1 MDDGDVNGYAV
12 LHQPALNKSTAFS
25 LEERE
30 RFGLRG
36 LLPARVLT
44 QDLQVG
50 RVLENLRRKTSD
62 IEKYIFLMALQGRN
76 ERLFYRV
83 LIDNID
89 ELMPLVYTPT
99 VGQACK
105 EFAHIFRQTRG
116 FYITPDDR
124 GQIRRMLDNWPES
137 DVRVVVVTDG
147 ERILGLGD
155 LGAMAWAYR
164 SESSRSTQV
173 LPVSIHAIVCRS
185 SSMSVPTMKTS
196 SPTRSTWVFR
206 QRGYVARTTTI

>member
-12 LHQPALNKSTAFS
+12 LHEPALNKSTAFS

-36 LLPARVLT
+36 LLRARVLT

-62 IEKYIFLMALQGRN
+62 IEKYIFLTALQGRN

-105 EFAHIFRQTRG
+105 EFAHSFARPGASTSRQMTAAR
-116 FYITPDDR
+116 FDACST
-124 GQIRRMLDNWPES
+124 
-137 DVRVVVVTDG
+137 T
-147 ERILGLGD
+147 GLSLTCG
-155 LGAMAWAYR
+155 
-164 SESSRSTQV
+164 
-173 LPVSIHAIVCRS
+173 S
-185 SSMSVPTMKTS
+185 SS
-196 SPTRSTWVFR
+196 
-206 QRGYVARTTTI
+206 